1 MKTTIDR
8 AGRLVVPERIRDAAG
23 IVPGAELQIRFA
35 DGRIEIE
42 PAPLEVRLVKRGSLT
57 VAVPRKRVPAL
68 TAEAV
73 RQTIDQLRRRGA
85 DESGGAPTSSTR
97 AAWSRRFVNGT
108 AITSSREGKSSV
120 APLPVKR

>member
-8 AGRLVVPERIRDAAG
+8 AGRLVVPKKIREAAG
-23 IVPGAELQIRFA
+23 IQAGSELTIRVA

-57 VAVPRKRVPAL
+57 VAVPRKRVTPL

-73 RQTIDQLRRRGA
+73 GGTLDRLRRRGSDPSD
-85 DESGGAPTSSTR
+85 DE
-97 AAWSRRFVNGT
+97 
-108 AITSSREGKSSV
+108 
-120 APLPVKR
+120 